1 MCHVYVAAS
10 ASVNDACL
18 AVVDS
23 KVDYPSVCNAMETL
37 LLHTDTLCNGVAR
50 NVLMHLLSHGT
61 RCLGGPTAMKSGLC
75 DVAADEM
82 KCEKNGDK
90 TITSIEH
97 THDNLTLVH

>member
-61 RCLGGPTAMKSGLC
+61 
-75 DVAADEM
+75 
-82 KCEKNGDK
+82 NK
-90 TITSIEH
+90 TIMSIEH
-97 THDNLTLVH
+97 TYDNLVLVHWKL